1 MVTGTGQFELAL
13 EQLTRTLRREHQC
26 EINELKATISRLEGE
41 RGRGQAPAPDPKG
54 DESPAAPVLPRAVHF
69 DREPEQRAKGGSSAR
84 PAPVPEDPGGGHERE
99 STGGLPAYETTYSL
113 TAQRGSVDSS
123 GEPRWEHPG
132 EAAAPAGP
140 ASRHSTLTKA
150 LTKSLKAQQTKRLS
164 LSANRHQRTM
174 EFSSNGC
181 LRLVERVVRSNYFE
195 AAFSGLIALNAVVMV
210 WEAQMLG
217 EGVATDLAGQPQQ
230 AAGATGVLADGPPPV
245 FAALGT
251 VFGVSFTIEIVL
263 RLIGQRCDFIFDGW
277 NWIDLAIVVS
287 WFVGMMEDSIP
298 INPQLIRL
306 ARLAKLV
313 RMLRLVKRMQGFDS
327 LYLMTTSLRG
337 SISILGW
344 TTCVLLLVLV
354 LNALLLNRVLVEFYF
369 LEASYPLSE
378 RKELFRYFGSFT
390 TSLFSM
396 FELTLANWPPISRL
410 LYESVT
416 GWFIVIALA
425 HKLAIGVAVIG
436 VINGVFMQETFKVA
450 QQDDEIMMR
459 RALQAS
465 RTHADKMRR
474 LMETADQSGEG
485 QLDLEEFR
493 RMFED
498 PGIKAWLASMELNPG
513 DVDALF
519 QMMDDGDGTLTVD
532 EVIKG
537 VAKFKGVARNLDLHM
552 MLREQRQ
559 LKRHVETHLPVELSV

>member
-1 MVTGTGQFELAL
+1 MASEDRFNAL
-13 EQLTRTLRREHQC
+13 CRQLTEQLRYEHERQISELVA
-26 EINELKATISRLEGE
+26 EISELNSRLRNYEQSPPQE
-41 RGRGQAPAPDPKG
+41 RHEPLAHDAPPETPK
-54 DESPAAPVLPRAVHF
+54 ESPRSLP
-69 DREPEQRAKGGSSAR
+69 PSPAKR
-84 PAPVPEDPGGGHERE
+84 QKPGGLKTQQSR
-99 STGGLPAYETTYSL
+99 GLTVA
-113 TAQRGSVDSS
+113 
-123 GEPRWEHPG
+123 
-132 EAAAPAGP
+132 AAAPAEP
-140 ASRHSTLTKA
+140 AG
-150 LTKSLKAQQTKRLS
+150 
-164 LSANRHQRTM
+164 
-174 EFSSNGC
+174 SSCC
-181 LRLVERVVRSNYFE
+181 LLALVEKVVGSNAFE
-195 AAFSGLIALNAVVMV
+195 IFFSVLITLNGVLLAC
-210 WEAQMLG
+210 EAQHDSISVASYLEYKDVNTSYDEWDGAPNIFDTLG
-217 EGVATDLAGQPQQ
+217 W
-230 AAGATGVLADGPPPV
+230 
-245 FAALGT
+245 
-251 VFGVSFTIEIVL
+251 VFGILFLVEVVL
-263 RLIGQRCDFIFDGW
+263 RIVAFRSRFPYEIW
-277 NWIDLAIVVS
+277 NWL
-287 WFVGMMEDSIP
+287 DSIIVTVWIIGEVGPGLLP
-298 INPQLIRL
+298 INPGLIRL
-306 ARLAKLV
+306 TRFTRLVRLLKLV
-313 RMLRLVKRMQGFDS
+313 RKIGGFDS
-327 LYLMTTSLRG
+327 LFLMMTSL
-337 SISILGW
+337 SHSAVILAWSG
-344 TTCVLLLVLV
+344 CLLGLLMMF
-354 LNALLLNRVLVEFYF
+354 NALLMNGCLAEFYF
-369 LEASYPLSE
+369 RNEGFPKSE
-378 RKELFRYFGSFT
+378 RVEVFRYFGSFT